1 MMARTQ
7 ITLPP
12 DEHRAARRRAAEQN
26 ISLAEYVRRL
36 VHEDLVGQDRPKA
49 DISEIFG
56 IGHSGGSDIAR
67 FKERYLGEAAE
78 ADYQE
83 KTRSRDG

>member
-1 MMARTQ
+1 MTQRTQ

-12 DEHRAARRRAAEQN
+12 DEHRAARRRAAEQG

-36 VHEDLVGQDRPKA
+36 VHEDLAEVEQRPKA

-56 IGHSGGSDIAR
+56 IGNSGGSNVAKHKD
-67 FKERYLGEAAE
+67 EYVAE
-78 ADYQE
+78 AIYAHLEQ
-83 KTRSRDG
+83 RRR

>member
-1 MMARTQ
+1 MTTRTQ

-12 DEHRAARRRAAEQN
+12 DEHRAARRRAAEQH

-67 FKERYLGEAAE
+67 FKDQYLGEAVE
-78 ADYQE
+78 TDYLE
-83 KTRSRDG
+83 KTRSRRG